1 MTDSQ
6 QIHNDLARLVGE
18 VLAGT
23 YRLDALIGEGGMG
36 AVFRGRHVL
45 LRRDVAI
52 KVLHPDFS
60 RDPELVKRFDREAQS
75 AARLNHPNCIQVTE
89 FGSTEEGM
97 KYLVMQLLEGTELQ
111 NILDGPV
118 EPLRACDLILQILR
132 GLEHAHGQGVVH
144 RDLKPQNIFVT
155 RDHEGREV
163 LKLVDFGIA
172 KIIGGDGAH
181 DQMTRAGM
189 VFGTPQYMSPEQALG
204 LEIDARADL
213 YAVGVL
219 LYQMVTGRL
228 PFNGDDPVALIR
240 MQVST
245 EPPPLPPSVP
255 QELAAV
261 IMRLLAKQKEQRFP
275 DARTVRIALERYR
288 ESLSPRGRKAGGS
301 DPLMDVVTAGGPDLS
316 GLVAVA
322 RPLPDALRPRP
333 LTLVESMLNPHALHR
348 RAGVRVALALVA
360 LALGGLALWWFVLR
374 EAPDASTV
382 PTAAQVEPVSPAVSP
397 AVSPVTPVA
406 PVAPA
411 SDPTLAPPADA
422 AAERLRE
429 LETIDGLLTQ
439 NKADEAALRL
449 TALRERYPQDAAVR
463 WREAGLQA
471 QRPDGGAAA
480 LELYA
485 EALKLDPTLAR
496 DLGFHAQV
504 DALLHRRPV
513 PEAAIDLALALGP
526 QGQGVLLGYI
536 NDPEEWATYAQR
548 RRIRDALE
556 PVASEID
563 VVLNTRR
570 DLAQASSSAT
580 PCQTM
585 QAVLTV
591 MQAEPRRDYV
601 EVLKATTSPLM
612 PVASVADAEKTACRA
627 IDPLLANVRTQYAAA
642 FPDDFPPSKPVK
654 KRRPVKKKRKR

>member
-1 MTDSQ
+1 MTDEQ
-6 QIHNDLARLVGE
+6 QIRNDLAQMVGS

-52 KVLHPDFS
+52 KVLHPDFG

-75 AARLNHPNCIQVTE
+75 AARLNHPNCVQVTE
-89 FGSTEEGM
+89 FGSTDDGV

-111 NILDGPV
+111 NVVDGPTPP
-118 EPLRACDLILQILR
+118 ERAVDLILQVLR

-144 RDLKPQNIFVT
+144 RDLKPQNVFVT

-172 KIIGGDGAH
+172 KIIGGDGALE
-181 DQMTRAGM
+181 QMTRAGM

-219 LYQMVTGRL
+219 LYQIVTGKL
-228 PFNGDDPVALIR
+228 PFNSDDPVALIR

-261 IMRLLAKQKEQRFP
+261 IFRLLAKPKEQRFP

-288 ESLSPRGRKAGGS
+288 ESLSPRKAGTS
-301 DPLMDVVTAGGPDLS
+301 DPLLDVVTSGGPDLS
-316 GLVAVA
+316 GLVAIN

-333 LTLVESMLNPHALHR
+333 LTMVESMMDTDALHR
-348 RAGVRVALALVA
+348 RPWFRIALIGGGVLVVGLLAV
-360 LALGGLALWWFVLR
+360 WWFLLR
-374 EAPDASTV
+374 SPAVDPPPEVKGD
-382 PTAAQVEPVSPAVSP
+382 PTAATPTPAP
-397 AVSPVTPVA
+397 PPDTRAVPKDMPVTPG
-406 PVAPA
+406 P
-411 SDPTLAPPADA
+411 S
-422 AAERLRE
+422 EQELRE
-429 LETIDGLLTQ
+429 IDDLLTQ
-439 NKADEAALRL
+439 DKTEEAATRL
-449 TALRERYPQDAAVR
+449 QALRASYPQDAQVR

-471 QRPDGGAAA
+471 TAPDGAAKA
-480 LELYA
+480 RTLYA
-485 EALKLDPTLAR
+485 EALQLDPTLAR

-504 DALLHRRPV
+504 DDLLRKRPIGD
-513 PEAAIDLALALGP
+513 PAIDLALALGP
-526 QGQGVLLGYI
+526 QGHGVLVDYI
-536 NDPEEWATYAQR
+536 NDREGWASYAQR
-548 RRIRDALE
+548 RKIRDALE
-556 PVASEID
+556 KDPGTAAEID
-563 VVLNTRR
+563 AALNARR
-570 DLAQASSSAT
+570 DLWQAAQSPT

-585 QAVLTV
+585 RAALLVMEAKPHVDHADAIKAATV
-591 MQAEPRRDYV
+591 PEPAATADEAEKAACV
-601 EVLKATTSPLM
+601 EV
-612 PVASVADAEKTACRA
+612 E
-627 IDPLLANVRTQYAAA
+627 PLLANVRTAYAAA
-642 FPDDFPPSKPVK
+642 FPKAFPAAK
-654 KRRPVKKKRKR
+654 KKKRPVKKKKR

>member
-1 MTDSQ
+1 MTDPQ
-6 QIHNDLARLVGE
+6 QIQNDLAGLVGE
-18 VLAGT
+18 VLAGI

-89 FGSTEEGM
+89 FGSTEDGM

-111 NILDGPV
+111 NILDGAV
-118 EPLRACDLILQILR
+118 EPARACDLILQILR

-213 YAVGVL
+213 YAAGVL
-219 LYQMVTGRL
+219 LYQIVTGKL

-245 EPPPLPPSVP
+245 EPPPLPQSVP
-255 QELAAV
+255 QELAAI

-288 ESLSPRGRKAGGS
+288 ESLSPRRRGKGGKGGKAEDS
-301 DPLMDVVTAGGPDLS
+301 DPLMDVVTNGGPDLS
-316 GLVAVA
+316 GLIAVA

-333 LTLVESMLNPHALHR
+333 LTLVESMLNPNAMHR
-348 RAGVRVALALVA
+348 RTSFRVALAVTLI
-360 LALGGLALWWFVLR
+360 ALGGVALYWFLVR
-374 EAPDASTV
+374 EPTVTTADASAIAPVQAPVTV
-382 PTAAQVEPVSPAVSP
+382 PSPEADP
-397 AVSPVTPVA
+397 G
-406 PVAPA
+406 A
-411 SDPTLAPPADA
+411 SA
-422 AAERLRE
+422 AALAAFERTQE

-439 NKADEAALRL
+439 NKADEAAARL
-449 TALRERYPQDAAVR
+449 LALHARFPQDAAVR
-463 WREAGLQA
+463 WREAGLEA
-471 QRPDGGAAA
+471 QRPDGGARA

-513 PEAAIDLALALGP
+513 PDAAIDLAMALGP

-536 NDPEEWATYAQR
+536 NDPEGWASFAQR
-548 RRIRDALE
+548 RRIRDALT
-556 PVASEID
+556 PPLASEVD

-570 DLAQASSSAT
+570 DLEQASSSPA

-585 QAVLTV
+585 QAAITV
-591 MQAEPRRDYV
+591 MQAEARREYV
-601 EVLKATTSPLM
+601 EALKVAAAP
-612 PVASVADAEKTACRA
+612 PVAAVTDAEKAACRA
-627 IDPLLANVRTQYAAA
+627 LDPQLASVRTQYAAA
-642 FPDDFPPSKPVK
+642 FPDAFPPTKPVK
-654 KRRPVKKKRKR
+654 KRRPIKKKRKR